1 MQTNLEIDLL
11 EQLIDLLQ
19 ACFSVD
25 EADTALKPLMQ
36 QLFPQEVGAI
46 YVISSSQNLVEAI
59 ALWAPPEAIANW
71 GALPLTSDPI
81 FTPDECLSLRRGQ
94 AHLVEDTHHGLLC
107 QHVRPNSLAVE
118 TLCIPMMAHGE
129 TLGVLYIGSL
139 YRGRITEI
147 KALAE
152 TVAKHIS
159 LALANLKLRDT
170 LNHLRLRDPLTKLYN
185 RHYLEESLER
195 EIQRSIRQ
203 RLPLGL
209 ILLHIDRFEDFK
221 DRLGHAAGDVLLREM
236 GLFLPNQIRE
246 SDLACRYRGEEF
258 LLLLPEASLETTQ
271 EQAEQL
277 RQNIKRLNFEYHGQ
291 ALGTL
296 TISGGVV
303 SLSEHGLTAKTL
315 LQAAN
320 AALRQAKEQGC
331 DRIVTFPSSI

>member
-1 MQTNLEIDLL
+1 MQTKLEIDLL

-25 EADTALKPLMQ
+25 EADAALKPLMQ
-36 QLFPQEVGAI
+36 QLFPKEVGAI
-46 YVISSSQNLVEAI
+46 YVISPSQNLVEAI
-59 ALWAPPEAIANW
+59 ALWAPPEAIATW

-107 QHVRPNSLAVE
+107 QHVRPDSSAVE

-139 YRGRITEI
+139 YRGRITQI
-147 KALAE
+147 KPLAE

-159 LALANLKLRDT
+159 LALANLKLRET

-185 RHYLEESLER
+185 RRYLEESLER
-195 EIQRSIRQ
+195 EIQRSIHQ

-209 ILLHIDRFEDFK
+209 VLLHIDRFEDFNN
-221 DRLGHAAGDVLLREM
+221 RLGHAAGDLLLREI
-236 GLFLPNQIRE
+236 GLFLRSQIRE
-246 SDLACRYRGEEF
+246 CDLACRYRGEEF
-258 LLLLPEASLETTQ
+258 LILLPEASLETTQ
-271 EQAEQL
+271 QQAEQL
-277 RQNIKRLNFEYHGQ
+277 RQNIKLLNFQHRGQ
-291 ALGTL
+291 ALGSM
-296 TISGGVV
+296 TISCGVA
-303 SLSEHGLTAKTL
+303 SFPEHGLTAQL
-315 LQAAN
+315 LLREAN

>member
-11 EQLIDLLQ
+11 DQLIDLLQ

-59 ALWAPPEAIANW
+59 ALWAPPEAIALW

-107 QHVRPNSLAVE
+107 QHVRPDSLAVE
-118 TLCIPMMAHGE
+118 TLCVPMMAHGE
-129 TLGVLYIGSL
+129 TLGVFYIGSL

-147 KALAE
+147 KPLAE

-185 RHYLEESLER
+185 RHYLEEALER
-195 EIQRSIRQ
+195 EIQRSVHHS
-203 RLPLGL
+203 LPLGL
-209 ILLHIDRFEDFK
+209 ILLHIDRFEDFNN
-221 DRLGHAAGDVLLREM
+221 RLGHAAGDLLLREM
-236 GLFLPNQIRE
+236 GLFLLSQIRE
-246 SDLACRYRGEEF
+246 CDLACRYRGEEF
-258 LLLLPEASLETTQ
+258 LILLPEASLDTTQ
-271 EQAEQL
+271 QQAEQL
-277 RQNIKRLNFEYHGQ
+277 RLNIKRLNVEYNGQ
-291 ALGTL
+291 ALGSI
-296 TISGGVV
+296 TISCGVA
-303 SLSEHGLTAKTL
+303 SFAAHGLAAKAA
-315 LQAAN
+315 LQAAHT
-320 AALRQAKEQGC
+320 ALNQAKEQGC
-331 DRIVTFPSSI
+331 DRIVTLSS

>member
-25 EADTALKPLMQ
+25 EADIALKPLMQ
-36 QLFPQEVGAI
+36 QLFPKEIGAI
-46 YVISSSQNLVEAI
+46 YVISSSQKLVEAI
-59 ALWAPPEAIANW
+59 ATW

-107 QHVRPNSLAVE
+107 QHVRADSLAVE

-139 YRGRITEI
+139 YRGRITQI
-147 KALAE
+147 KPLAE

-159 LALANLKLRDT
+159 LALANLKLRET
-170 LNHLRLRDPLTKLYN
+170 LNHLRLHDPLTKLYN
-185 RHYLEESLER
+185 RRYLEESLER
-195 EIQRSIRQ
+195 EIQRSVDQ

-209 ILLHIDRFEDFK
+209 ILLHIDRFGDFNK
-221 DRLGHAAGDVLLREM
+221 GLGHAAGDLLLREM
-236 GLFLPNQIRE
+236 GLFLPSQIRE
-246 SDLACRYRGEEF
+246 CDLACRYRGEEF
-258 LLLLPEASLETTQ
+258 LILLPEASLETTQ
-271 EQAEQL
+271 QQAEQL
-277 RQNIKRLNFEYHGQ
+277 RQNIKLLNFQYHGQ
-291 ALGTL
+291 ALGSM
-296 TISGGVV
+296 TISCGVA
-303 SLSEHGLTAKTL
+303 SFPEHGLTAQSL
-315 LQAAN
+315 LREAN

-331 DRIVTFPSSI
+331 DRIVALPSSI